1 MSSKSSVRK
10 SRLSARF
17 EEEGYRSVV
26 PCIRCVRLKRVCV
39 RSDHSDRCADC
50 VKGGG
55 GVKCI
60 MSQPSYSDA
69 EWRRLVKVQEQ
80 IAEERR
86 RAIQASQEAMA
97 KVLRLERH
105 EALLRSRAGDFIARD
120 YKEIAELEELE
131 RREAEAL
138 ERIEKERVEAAVAK
152 QAQESNGV
160 SSRSVVDCSVSQN
173 SRATSSAAG
182 DGNQCLAATSEDPTL
197 TQMIAS
203 ADPSVDWSSVDFD
216 AFFASVPEA
225 SSSSRGNTV
234 EPAGGSPS
242 SAR

>member
-1 MSSKSSVRK
+1 MMSKP
-10 SRLSARF
+10 A
-17 EEEGYRSVV
+17 
-26 PCIRCVRLKRVCV
+26 
-39 RSDHSDRCADC
+39 
-50 VKGGG
+50 
-55 GVKCI
+55 
-60 MSQPSYSDA
+60 YSDA

-131 RREAEAL
+131 RREAEELSRLGKKRVAEL
-138 ERIEKERVEAAVAK
+138 SVEQNHLARGANGYLSEKSVGDC
-152 QAQESNGV
+152 GV
-160 SSRSVVDCSVSQN
+160 SPGSC
-173 SRATSSAAG
+173 ATSSAVG

-225 SSSSRGNTV
+225 SSSPRSNTV
-234 EPAGGSPS
+234 EPAGGNPS
-242 SAR
+242 SVR